1 MVYQPNQPKEAVAM
15 APMVMRK
22 EEETA
27 TAAASMGMSKVITG
41 ATESLTQ
48 VVVTDVADG
57 CAASGLVV
65 KGDNLLAING
75 ERVTDEAQG
84 RALAKAAVGEVVFS
98 ILRAE
103 ELLTVTGIYALPYIL
118 TLTLWSWRQSCPR
131 SCPRSYPPLRPPFTL
146 TPPRPALALTLSAT
160 LTPLTTILTS
170 SPLAPSPASLRERG
184 RLYVPQFFRGAPFS
198 RRATQSRAE
207 RE

>member
-1 MVYQPNQPKEAVAM
+1 M
-15 APMVMRK
+15 
-22 EEETA
+22 
-27 TAAASMGMSKVITG
+27 
-41 ATESLTQ
+41 
-48 VVVTDVADG
+48 ADG
-57 CAASGLVV
+57 CDAYGLVV

-118 TLTLWSWRQSCPR
+118 TLTLRSWRQSCPR

-146 TPPRPALALTLSAT
+146 TPPRPALALTLSHTHAPHT
-160 LTPLTTILTS
+160 HFHLFAPRAVAQSTS
-170 SPLAPSPASLRERG
+170 PSPRHASGL
-184 RLYVPQFFRGAPFS
+184 
-198 RRATQSRAE
+198 QSRISA
-207 RE
+207 